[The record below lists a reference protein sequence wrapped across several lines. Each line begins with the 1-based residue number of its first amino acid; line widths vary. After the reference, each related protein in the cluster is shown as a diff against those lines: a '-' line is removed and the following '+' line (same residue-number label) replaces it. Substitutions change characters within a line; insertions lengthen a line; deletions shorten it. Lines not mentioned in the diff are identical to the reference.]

1 MTGEQTAADR
11 IKFLRERVLRLSQ
24 REFARAL
31 GYSPGLIGQIETA
44 KIGISPKFV
53 GAIQD
58 RFGASPDWVLGGHG
72 EILLPP
78 NSTLQA
84 RHGLIEKVDP
94 ARPDH
99 GDIRFH
105 GVEYAFARRMA
116 LSISAGSGLTP
127 IDEGEAEGVAFP
139 VAWLRRQGINSDL
152 AVLVS
157 VKGDSM
163 APAIPDGA
171 LVLIH
176 VAERSI
182 ASAGIYAFN
191 LDGESYVKR
200 IVPQS
205 SGVDGRPGAVAVLAD
220 NPAYPPIVLS
230 GPELNRMTIVGR
242 VRAVIA
248 EV

>member
-1 MTGEQTAADR
+1 MGDSPGKRLASFRQS
-11 IKFLRERVLRLSQ
+11 LGLSQ
-24 REFARAL
+24 RA
-31 GYSPGLIGQIETA
+31 
-44 KIGISPKFV
+44 
-53 GAIQD
+53 
-58 RFGASPDWVLGGHG
+58 FGAAIGTSHATVAFIEGDERDPSRAFLQKISDTYGVNADWLLSGHG
-72 EILLPP
+72 EMLRAPGGGYE
-78 NSTLQA
+78 A
-84 RHGLIEKVDP
+84 RRGSVEP
-94 ARPDH
+94 ADRSKPGH
-99 GDIRFH
+99 GDVTYAGI
-105 GVEYAFARRMA
+105 EYAFARRMA
-116 LSISAGSGLTP
+116 LSISAGNGLTP

-205 SGVDGRPGAVAVLAD
+205 SGADGRPSAVAVLAD
-220 NPAYPPIVLS
+220 NLAYPPIVLS

-242 VRAVIA
+242 VRAVVA
-248 EV
+248 QV